1 MGLGLSIFLEWF
13 GAALV
18 GILLGLLYYYIF
30 EKDDEDS
37 DDRENNEDDQKLYE
51 IKDMADV

>member
-13 GAALV
+13 SAALI

-37 DDRENNEDDQKLYE
+37 DDREGNEDDGK
-51 IKDMADV
+51 